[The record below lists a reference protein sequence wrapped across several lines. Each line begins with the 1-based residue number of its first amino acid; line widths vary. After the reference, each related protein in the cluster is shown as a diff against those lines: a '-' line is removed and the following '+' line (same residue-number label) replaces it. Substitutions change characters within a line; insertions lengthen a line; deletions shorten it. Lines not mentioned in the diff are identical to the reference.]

1 MSEHERAEVALITRG
16 VGGHRTRRNVSAAA
30 TLAAAV
36 LAFALFASV
45 ANATTTVTY
54 APGGANAGLTITG
67 GGPSG
72 EDADR
77 VVIISL
83 ASSFKV
89 RRFGFGTPPAVTAGA
104 GCTQSDENGVECAVT
119 GVRVITARMGTGN
132 DRLDAGGSDSKFIRG
147 GPGNDVINGGGGD
160 ESIDGD
166 EGNDTLNGGNGND
179 VVSGGDGDD
188 SFPIASTSGAG
199 AVFNGGTGFDTM
211 SFDAASTAGVS
222 VSLDNVA
229 NDGIGGLQNVKS
241 DIEKLV
247 GTAGNDVFTGS
258 GAPNRLEGLAGN
270 DTLRGGEG
278 GDTLDGGLGVDVL
291 GGQGGGD
298 LLLARDGVDDQS
310 NAAMSCGREA
320 LLSGRAVADRVVA
333 DLKDDDTRPIPADC
347 ESVDQSDRREGPNV
361 VVRSRSV
368 SMGRDK
374 VLSVRLSCP
383 RKLRRTCSGTLTS
396 RVDKR
401 RTRFGR
407 RTRYS
412 IRPGRSATIKT
423 RLPASHRAAARR
435 RGARVLVRSLERGLL
450 GAKTTVR
457 PLPVRRA

>member
-1 MSEHERAEVALITRG
+1 
-16 VGGHRTRRNVSAAA
+16 
-30 TLAAAV
+30 
-36 LAFALFASV
+36 
-45 ANATTTVTY
+45 
-54 APGGANAGLTITG
+54 
-67 GGPSG
+67 
-72 EDADR
+72 

-83 ASSFKV
+83 DSSFKV
-89 RRFGFGTPPAVTAGA
+89 RRFGFGTPPAVTAGS

-132 DRLDAGGSDSKFIRG
+132 DRLDTGGPDSTFIRG

-160 ESIDGD
+160 DSIDGD
-166 EGNDTLNGGNGND
+166 EGNDTLNSGNGND

-188 SFPIASTSGAG
+188 TFPIAASNVGAD
-199 AVFNGGTGFDTM
+199 VFNGGAGFDTA
-211 SFDAASTAGVS
+211 SFDATSTAGVS

-229 NDGIGGLQNVKS
+229 NDGSGGLHNFKS
-241 DIEKLV
+241 DVEHLV

-258 GAPNRLEGLAGN
+258 AAPNPLEGLGGN
-270 DTLRGGEG
+270 DTLRGGDG
-278 GDTLDGGLGVDVL
+278 GDTLDGGLGADVL
-291 GGQGGGD
+291 SGQGGGD

-310 NAAMSCGREA
+310 NAAMSCGREIVF
-320 LLSGRAVADRVVA
+320 GRVTDRVVA

-368 SMGRDK
+368 SVGRDG

-383 RKLRRTCSGTLTS
+383 RKLRRSCSGTLAS

-401 RTRFGR
+401 GTGFGR

-412 IRPGRSATIKT
+412 IRPGRSARVKT
-423 RLPASHRAAARR
+423 RLRASQRAAARR

-450 GAKTTVR
+450 GTKTTLR
-457 PLPVRRA
+457 PLPARRA